1 MWNHGLAV
9 QFEKLCEE
17 RIVGG
22 GRNGQMQREIGFANG
37 SVFFDTLQKP
47 GVTVEN
53 RLLLRWRAAKGGE
66 PRRFDF
72 ERRPD
77 FKHFQIGREAG
88 AVDTGRG

>member
-1 MWNHGLAV
+1 MLLVDQSPVSCLVVLHGFGNHARLWNHGLAV

-53 RLLLRWRAAKGGE
+53 RLLL
-66 PRRFDF
+66 
-72 ERRPD
+72 
-77 FKHFQIGREAG
+77 
-88 AVDTGRG
+88 